1 VPITDNPSH
10 GAPLLMNTRVLVVDD
25 EPTLLSTMRFNLGKE
40 GYEVLTAADAE
51 SALKAARQ
59 GSPDLIILDLM
70 LPGMHGFEVCRVL
83 RKETNVPIMI
93 LTAKTDEID
102 KVVALELGAD
112 DYITKPFSM
121 KELIARVRA
130 RLRRSE
136 ESAAPDPDELLKGG
150 DIVLDL
156 RRREASKNGARL
168 YLKLKRREFELL
180 ALLIR
185 SRGRVLTREE
195 LLRGVWGYELF
206 GATRTVDVHTG
217 RLRRKI
223 ESDPDHPTYIITT
236 RGIGYSFN
244 I

>member
-1 VPITDNPSH
+1 MS
-10 GAPLLMNTRVLVVDD
+10 TRVLVVDD
-25 EPTLLSTMRFNLGKE
+25 EPTLLSTMRFNLGAE
-40 GYEVLTAADAE
+40 GYDVLTAADAE
-51 SALKAARQ
+51 SALEAARQ

-83 RKETNVPIMI
+83 RKETNVPIII

-112 DYITKPFSM
+112 DYMTKPFSM

-136 ESAAPDPDELLKGG
+136 ESAVAEQDEVLRAG
-150 DIVLDL
+150 DIVVDVS
-156 RRREASKNGARL
+156 RREASKNGSTL
-168 YLKLKRREFELL
+168 ELKRREFELL
-180 ALLIR
+180 VLLMR

-195 LLRGVWGYELF
+195 LLRSVWDYEPY
-206 GATRTVDVHTG
+206 GETRTVDVHIG

-223 ESDPDHPTYIITT
+223 EADPEHPVHIITS

-244 I
+244 A

>member
-1 VPITDNPSH
+1 MS
-10 GAPLLMNTRVLVVDD
+10 ARVLVVDD
-25 EPTLLSTMRFNLGKE
+25 EPTLLSTMRFSLGRE

-51 SALKAARQ
+51 SALKAARE
-59 GSPDLIILDLM
+59 GSPNLIILDLM

-136 ESAAPDPDELLKGG
+136 EVAALDPEEILKGS

-168 YLKLKRREFELL
+168 NLKRREFELL

-195 LLRGVWGYELF
+195 LLRGVWGYEPF
-206 GATRTVDVHTG
+206 GATRTVDVHIG

-223 ESDPDHPTYIITT
+223 ESDPDHPTHIITT

-244 I
+244 V

>member
-1 VPITDNPSH
+1 
-10 GAPLLMNTRVLVVDD
+10 MNTRVLVVDD
-25 EPTLLSTMRFNLGKE
+25 ELTLLSTMRFNLGKE

-59 GSPDLIILDLM
+59 GSPALIILDLM

-136 ESAAPDPDELLKGG
+136 EVAAPNPDEILEGG

-156 RRREASKNGARL
+156 RRREASKNGTRL
-168 YLKLKRREFELL
+168 SLKRREFELL

-185 SRGRVLTREE
+185 NRGRVLTREE
-195 LLRGVWGYELF
+195 LLRGVWGYEPF
-206 GATRTVDVHTG
+206 GATRTVDVHIG

-223 ESDPDHPTYIITT
+223 EADPDHPTHIITT

-244 I
+244 V